1 MNLLF
6 HHIQG
11 TEWIFGI
18 CRNIF
23 QSIQGFVVNELLV
36 GMLFAASSCS
46 DLKFGNAFLEKAPG
60 ADMTL
65 EQIFSSKLYAERELI
80 GAYASLRTCLTV
92 HSNNGNYEFQSGGNK
107 IGWDNLDT
115 MTDLMQSHCTWGGVI
130 KTYYAGTYNA
140 EAENE
145 GYGKFGFHPDQEGA
159 WTGIRRAWI
168 FINNV
173 DRVPDMTDEE
183 KKVRKGEARM
193 IIALQMHEMLRH
205 FGGVPILDDY
215 ATPENEMTAD
225 YSRKTVRQCVDFIV
239 NMCDQAAKELPWTVA
254 DADNGRMTAAGALAL
269 KARVLQLAARPLFNA
284 STPYLQAQEPT
295 AANKAS
301 VKEDPA
307 LMTWL
312 GSYTQENWQAVADAC
327 EDFFKK
333 NTENGDAYRM
343 VMPQTNDAEGY
354 RQAFSTC
361 YADRES
367 PEIIIHT
374 GRAIPTYSN
383 TYHRFYFG
391 LTDQGQAGRGYGGGC
406 VTLNFVDMFTAA
418 DGTPSDYRKWL
429 SDHGH
434 DGTVY
439 NNPFTGK
446 DPRLYETVLIA
457 GDRYRTRCAE
467 TWIDGLEHGS
477 SANPKCATGFIIR
490 KFLWDY
496 NDEFLNKATN
506 SAYIRLPELYLMY
519 AEALNELGRSE
530 EALSWL
536 NKTRTR
542 VGLPEM
548 TLPNAAKLHSG
559 QALPDYPECSLKG
572 DKYLRE
578 EILDERAREFC
589 FEEVRWFDIAFWK
602 REDLMRKILYGIQIT
617 RKSGSFEEGNLVLT
631 YSDPSKMDQ
640 GRIWQDKFS
649 PKWFLSAF
657 PSDEINKGYG
667 LVQNPGW

>member
-1 MNLLF
+1 MAAAA
-6 HHIQG
+6 
-11 TEWIFGI
+11 
-18 CRNIF
+18 
-23 QSIQGFVVNELLV
+23 
-36 GMLFAASSCS
+36 LFAASSCS
-46 DLKFGNAFLEKAPG
+46 DLKFGNDFLEKAPG

-92 HSNNGNYEFQSGGNK
+92 HSNNGNYEFQNGGNK

-115 MTDLMQSHCTWGGVI
+115 MTDLMQSHCSWGGVI

-145 GYGKFGFHPDQEGA
+145 GHGKFGFYPDQEGA

-225 YSRKTVRQCVDFIV
+225 YSRRTVRQCVDFIV
-239 NMCDQAAKELPWTVA
+239 NMCEQAAKELPWTVA

-301 VKEDPA
+301 VKEDPG

-343 VMPQTNDAEGY
+343 VMTQTNDAEGY

-374 GRAIPTYSN
+374 GRAIPTYYN
-383 TYHRFYFG
+383 TYHRMYFG

-506 SAYIRLPELYLMY
+506 SAYIRLPELYLIY
-519 AEALNELGRSE
+519 AEALNELGRSQ

-559 QALPDYPECSLKG
+559 QALPEYPECSLKG

>member
-1 MNLLF
+1 MAAAA
-6 HHIQG
+6 
-11 TEWIFGI
+11 
-18 CRNIF
+18 
-23 QSIQGFVVNELLV
+23 
-36 GMLFAASSCS
+36 LFAASSCS
-46 DLKFGNAFLEKAPG
+46 DLKFGNDFLEKAPG

-92 HSNNGNYEFQSGGNK
+92 HSNNGNYEFQNGGNK

-145 GYGKFGFHPDQEGA
+145 GIGKFGFLPDQEGA

-239 NMCDQAAKELPWTVA
+239 NMCEQAAKELPWTVA

-301 VKEDPA
+301 VKEDPG

-312 GSYTQENWQAVADAC
+312 GSYKQENWQAVADAC

-519 AEALNELGRSE
+519 AEALNELGRSQ

>member
-1 MNLLF
+1 MAAAA
-6 HHIQG
+6 
-11 TEWIFGI
+11 
-18 CRNIF
+18 
-23 QSIQGFVVNELLV
+23 
-36 GMLFAASSCS
+36 LFAASSCS
-46 DLKFGNAFLEKAPG
+46 DLKFGNDFLEKAPG

-92 HSNNGNYEFQSGGNK
+92 HSNNGNYEFQNGGNK

-145 GYGKFGFHPDQEGA
+145 GSGKFGFLPDQEGA

-173 DRVPDMTDEE
+173 DKVPDMTNEE

-239 NMCDQAAKELPWTVA
+239 NMCEQAAKELPWTVA

-301 VKEDPA
+301 VKEDPG

-312 GSYTQENWQAVADAC
+312 GSYKQENWQAVADAC

-519 AEALNELGRSE
+519 AEALNELGRSQ

-559 QALPDYPECSLKG
+559 QALPDYPECSLQG

>member
-1 MNLLF
+1 MAAAA
-6 HHIQG
+6 
-11 TEWIFGI
+11 
-18 CRNIF
+18 
-23 QSIQGFVVNELLV
+23 
-36 GMLFAASSCS
+36 LFAASSCS
-46 DLKFGNAFLEKAPG
+46 DLKFGNDFLEKAPG

-92 HSNNGNYEFQSGGNK
+92 HSNNGNYEFQNGGNK

-145 GYGKFGFHPDQEGA
+145 GSGKFGFLPDQEGA

-239 NMCDQAAKELPWTVA
+239 NMCEQAAKELPWTVA

-301 VKEDPA
+301 VKEDPG

-312 GSYTQENWQAVADAC
+312 GSYKQENWQAVADAC

-418 DGTPSDYRKWL
+418 DGTPSDYRRWL

-519 AEALNELGRSE
+519 AEALNELGRSQ

-559 QALPDYPECSLKG
+559 QALPDYPECSLMG

>member
-1 MNLLF
+1 MAAAA
-6 HHIQG
+6 
-11 TEWIFGI
+11 
-18 CRNIF
+18 
-23 QSIQGFVVNELLV
+23 
-36 GMLFAASSCS
+36 LFAASSCS
-46 DLKFGNAFLEKAPG
+46 DLKFGNDFLEKAPG

-92 HSNNGNYEFQSGGNK
+92 HSNNGSYEFQNGGNK

-145 GYGKFGFHPDQEGA
+145 GSGKFGFLPDQEGA

-239 NMCDQAAKELPWTVA
+239 NMCEQAAKELPWTVA

-301 VKEDPA
+301 VKEDPG

-519 AEALNELGRSE
+519 AEALNELGRSQ

>member
-1 MNLLF
+1 MAAAA
-6 HHIQG
+6 
-11 TEWIFGI
+11 
-18 CRNIF
+18 
-23 QSIQGFVVNELLV
+23 
-36 GMLFAASSCS
+36 LFAAFSCS
-46 DLKFGNAFLEKAPG
+46 DLKFGNDFLEKAPG

-92 HSNNGNYEFQSGGNK
+92 HSNNGNYEFQNGGNK
-107 IGWDNLDT
+107 IGWDNLDA

-145 GYGKFGFHPDQEGA
+145 GSGKFGFLPDQEGA

-239 NMCDQAAKELPWTVA
+239 NMCEQAAKELPWTVA

-301 VKEDPA
+301 VKEDPG

-312 GSYTQENWQAVADAC
+312 GSYKQENWQAVADAC

-519 AEALNELGRSE
+519 AEALNELGRSQ

-559 QALPDYPECSLKG
+559 QALPDYPECSLMG

-617 RKSGSFEEGNLVLT
+617 RKSGSFEAGNLVLT

>member
-1 MNLLF
+1 MAAA
-6 HHIQG
+6 
-11 TEWIFGI
+11 
-18 CRNIF
+18 
-23 QSIQGFVVNELLV
+23 V
-36 GMLFAASSCS
+36 LFAASSCS

-92 HSNNGNYEFQSGGNK
+92 HSNNGNYEFQNGGNK

-225 YSRKTVRQCVDFIV
+225 YSRRTVRQCVDFIV

-301 VKEDPA
+301 VKEDPG

-559 QALPDYPECSLKG
+559 QVLPDYPECSLQG

-602 REDLMRKILYGIQIT
+602 REDLMRKLLYGIQIT

>member
-1 MNLLF
+1 MAAAA
-6 HHIQG
+6 
-11 TEWIFGI
+11 
-18 CRNIF
+18 
-23 QSIQGFVVNELLV
+23 
-36 GMLFAASSCS
+36 LFAASSCS
-46 DLKFGNAFLEKAPG
+46 DLKFGNDFLEKAPG

-92 HSNNGNYEFQSGGNK
+92 HSNNGNYEFQNGGNK

-145 GYGKFGFHPDQEGA
+145 GSGKFGFLPNQEGA

-239 NMCDQAAKELPWTVA
+239 NMCEQAAKELPWTVA

-301 VKEDPA
+301 VKEDPG

-312 GSYTQENWQAVADAC
+312 GSYKQENWQAVADAC

-519 AEALNELGRSE
+519 AEALNELGRSQ

-559 QALPDYPECSLKG
+559 QALPDYPECSLQG

-617 RKSGSFEEGNLVLT
+617 RKSGSFEEGNLVLS
-631 YSDPSKMDQ
+631 YSGPSKMDQ

>member
-1 MNLLF
+1 MAAAA
-6 HHIQG
+6 
-11 TEWIFGI
+11 
-18 CRNIF
+18 
-23 QSIQGFVVNELLV
+23 
-36 GMLFAASSCS
+36 LFAASSCS
-46 DLKFGNAFLEKAPG
+46 DLKFGNDFLEKAPG

-92 HSNNGNYEFQSGGNK
+92 HSNNGNYEFQNGGNK

-145 GYGKFGFHPDQEGA
+145 GSGKFGFLPDQEGA

-215 ATPENEMTAD
+215 ATPDNEMTAD
-225 YSRKTVRQCVDFIV
+225 YSRKTVRQCVDLIV
-239 NMCDQAAKELPWTVA
+239 NMCEQAAKELPWTVA

-301 VKEDPA
+301 VKEDPG

-312 GSYTQENWQAVADAC
+312 GSYKQENWQAVADAC

-457 GDRYRTRCAE
+457 GDRYRIRCAE

-519 AEALNELGRSE
+519 AEALNELGRSQ

>member
-1 MNLLF
+1 MAAAA
-6 HHIQG
+6 
-11 TEWIFGI
+11 
-18 CRNIF
+18 
-23 QSIQGFVVNELLV
+23 
-36 GMLFAASSCS
+36 LFAASSCS
-46 DLKFGNAFLEKAPG
+46 DLKFGNDFLEKAPG

-92 HSNNGNYEFQSGGNK
+92 HSNNGSYEFQNGGNK

-145 GYGKFGFHPDQEGA
+145 GSGKFGFLPDQEGA

-239 NMCDQAAKELPWTVA
+239 NMCEQAAKELPWTVA

-301 VKEDPA
+301 VKEDPG

-312 GSYTQENWQAVADAC
+312 GSYKQENWQAVADAC

-406 VTLNFVDMFTAA
+406 VTLNFVDMFTAS

-434 DGTVY
+434 NGTVY

-519 AEALNELGRSE
+519 AEALNELGRSQK
-530 EALSWL
+530 ALSWL

>member
-1 MNLLF
+1 MAAAA
-6 HHIQG
+6 
-11 TEWIFGI
+11 
-18 CRNIF
+18 
-23 QSIQGFVVNELLV
+23 
-36 GMLFAASSCS
+36 LFAASSCS
-46 DLKFGNAFLEKAPG
+46 DLKFGNDFLEKAPG

-92 HSNNGNYEFQSGGNK
+92 HSNNGSYEFQNGGNK

-145 GYGKFGFHPDQEGA
+145 GSGKFGFLPDQEGA

-239 NMCDQAAKELPWTVA
+239 NMCEQAAKELPWTVA

-301 VKEDPA
+301 VKEDPG

-312 GSYTQENWQAVADAC
+312 GSYKQENWQAVADAC

-406 VTLNFVDMFTAA
+406 VTLNFVDMFTAS

-519 AEALNELGRSE
+519 AEALNELGRSQ

-559 QALPDYPECSLKG
+559 QALPDYPECSLQG

>member
-1 MNLLF
+1 MAAAA
-6 HHIQG
+6 
-11 TEWIFGI
+11 
-18 CRNIF
+18 
-23 QSIQGFVVNELLV
+23 
-36 GMLFAASSCS
+36 LFAASSCS

-92 HSNNGNYEFQSGGNK
+92 HSNNGNYEFQNGGNK

-225 YSRKTVRQCVDFIV
+225 YSRRTVRQCVDFIV

-327 EDFFKK
+327 EDFFNK

-477 SANPKCATGFIIR
+477 SANPKCAAGFIIR

-530 EALSWL
+530 EALFWL

-559 QALPDYPECSLKG
+559 QALPDYPECSLQG

-602 REDLMRKILYGIQIT
+602 REDLMRKLLYGIQIT

>member
-1 MNLLF
+1 MAAAA
-6 HHIQG
+6 
-11 TEWIFGI
+11 
-18 CRNIF
+18 
-23 QSIQGFVVNELLV
+23 
-36 GMLFAASSCS
+36 LFAASSCS
-46 DLKFGNAFLEKAPG
+46 DLKFGNDFLEKAPG

-92 HSNNGNYEFQSGGNK
+92 HSNNGNYEFQNGGNK

-225 YSRKTVRQCVDFIV
+225 YSRRTVRQCVDFIV

-301 VKEDPA
+301 VKEDPG

-548 TLPNAAKLHSG
+548 TIPNAAKLHSG
-559 QALPDYPECSLKG
+559 QALPDYPECGLQG

-602 REDLMRKILYGIQIT
+602 REDLMRKLLYGIQIT

>member
-1 MNLLF
+1 MAAAA
-6 HHIQG
+6 
-11 TEWIFGI
+11 
-18 CRNIF
+18 
-23 QSIQGFVVNELLV
+23 
-36 GMLFAASSCS
+36 LFAASSCS
-46 DLKFGNAFLEKAPG
+46 DLKFGNDFLEKAPG

-92 HSNNGNYEFQSGGNK
+92 HSNNGNYEFQNGGNK

-205 FGGVPILDDY
+205 FGGVPIQDDY

-225 YSRKTVRQCVDFIV
+225 YSRRTVRQCVDFIV

-429 SDHGH
+429 ADHGH

-559 QALPDYPECSLKG
+559 QALPDYPECSLQG

-602 REDLMRKILYGIQIT
+602 REDLMRKLLYGIQIT

>member
-1 MNLLF
+1 MAAAA
-6 HHIQG
+6 
-11 TEWIFGI
+11 
-18 CRNIF
+18 
-23 QSIQGFVVNELLV
+23 
-36 GMLFAASSCS
+36 LFAAFSCS
-46 DLKFGNAFLEKAPG
+46 DLKFGNDFLEKAPG

-92 HSNNGNYEFQSGGNK
+92 HSNNGNYEFQNGGNK
-107 IGWDNLDT
+107 IGWDNLDA

-225 YSRKTVRQCVDFIV
+225 YSRRTVRQCVDFIV

-301 VKEDPA
+301 VKEDPG

-559 QALPDYPECSLKG
+559 QALPDYPECSLQG

-602 REDLMRKILYGIQIT
+602 REDLMRKLLYGIQIT

>member
-1 MNLLF
+1 MAAAA
-6 HHIQG
+6 
-11 TEWIFGI
+11 
-18 CRNIF
+18 
-23 QSIQGFVVNELLV
+23 
-36 GMLFAASSCS
+36 LFAASSCS

-92 HSNNGNYEFQSGGNK
+92 HSNNGRYEFQNGGNK

-225 YSRKTVRQCVDFIV
+225 YSRRTVRQCVDFIV
-239 NMCDQAAKELPWTVA
+239 NLCDQAAKELPWTVA

-343 VMPQTNDAEGY
+343 VMPQTNDAEDY

-548 TLPNAAKLHSG
+548 TLPNAAKLHSV
-559 QALPDYPECSLKG
+559 QALPDYPECSLQG

-602 REDLMRKILYGIQIT
+602 REDLMRKLLYGIQIT

>member
-1 MNLLF
+1 MMKK
-6 HHIQG
+6 
-11 TEWIFGI
+11 IFT
-18 CRNIF
+18 NI
-23 QSIQGFVVNELLV
+23 
-36 GMLFAASSCS
+36 MAAAALFAASSCS
-46 DLKFGNAFLEKAPG
+46 DLKFGNDFLEKAPG

-92 HSNNGNYEFQSGGNK
+92 HSNNGNYEFQNGGNK

-145 GYGKFGFHPDQEGA
+145 GSGKFGFLPDQEGA

-239 NMCDQAAKELPWTVA
+239 NMCEQAAKELPWTIA

-301 VKEDPA
+301 VKEDPG

-312 GSYTQENWQAVADAC
+312 GSYKQENWQAVADAC

-519 AEALNELGRSE
+519 AEALNELGRSQ

-559 QALPDYPECSLKG
+559 QALPDYPECSLQG

>member
-1 MNLLF
+1 MAAA
-6 HHIQG
+6 
-11 TEWIFGI
+11 
-18 CRNIF
+18 
-23 QSIQGFVVNELLV
+23 V
-36 GMLFAASSCS
+36 LFAASSCS

-295 AANKAS
+295 ASNKAS
-301 VKEDPA
+301 VKEDPG

-429 SDHGH
+429 SDHAH

-602 REDLMRKILYGIQIT
+602 REDLMRKLLYGIQIT

>member
-1 MNLLF
+1 MAAAA
-6 HHIQG
+6 
-11 TEWIFGI
+11 
-18 CRNIF
+18 
-23 QSIQGFVVNELLV
+23 
-36 GMLFAASSCS
+36 LFAASSCS

-301 VKEDPA
+301 VKEDPG

-559 QALPDYPECSLKG
+559 QALPDYPECSLQG

-589 FEEVRWFDIAFWK
+589 FEEVRWFDISFWK
-602 REDLMRKILYGIQIT
+602 REDLMRKLLYGIQIT
-617 RKSGSFEEGNLVLT
+617 RKSGSFEEGNLVLS

>member
-1 MNLLF
+1 M
-6 HHIQG
+6 
-11 TEWIFGI
+11 
-18 CRNIF
+18 
-23 QSIQGFVVNELLV
+23 VAAA
-36 GMLFAASSCS
+36 LFAASSCS
-46 DLKFGNAFLEKAPG
+46 DLKFGNDFLEKAPG

-92 HSNNGNYEFQSGGNK
+92 HSNNGNYEFQNGGNK

-145 GYGKFGFHPDQEGA
+145 GSGKFGFLPDQEGA

-239 NMCDQAAKELPWTVA
+239 NMCEQAAKELPWTVA

-301 VKEDPA
+301 VKEDPG

-312 GSYTQENWQAVADAC
+312 GSYEQENWQAVADAC

-519 AEALNELGRSE
+519 AEALNELGRSQ

-559 QALPDYPECSLKG
+559 QALPDYPECSLQG

-657 PSDEINKGYG
+657 PSDEINK
-667 LVQNPGW
+667 

>member
-1 MNLLF
+1 MAAAA
-6 HHIQG
+6 
-11 TEWIFGI
+11 
-18 CRNIF
+18 
-23 QSIQGFVVNELLV
+23 
-36 GMLFAASSCS
+36 LFAASSCS

-65 EQIFSSKLYAERELI
+65 EQIFSSKLFAERELV

-92 HSNNGNYEFQSGGNK
+92 HSNNGRYEFQNGGNK

-140 EAENE
+140 EAENA
-145 GYGKFGFHPDQEGA
+145 GYGKFGFFPDQEGA
-159 WTGIRRAWI
+159 WTGIRRARI

-225 YSRKTVRQCVDFIV
+225 YSRRTVRQCVDFIV
-239 NMCDQAAKELPWTVA
+239 NMCEQAAKELPWTVA

-301 VKEDPA
+301 VKEDPG

-333 NTENGDAYRM
+333 NTENGDAYRL

-374 GRAIPTYSN
+374 GRAIPTYYN
-383 TYHRFYFG
+383 TYHRMYFG

-434 DGTVY
+434 DGTVS

-467 TWIDGLEHGS
+467 TWVDGLEHGS

-519 AEALNELGRSE
+519 AEALNELGRSQ

-548 TLPNAAKLHSG
+548 TLPNAARLHSQ
-559 QALPDYPECSLKG
+559 QALPDYPECSLQG

>member
-1 MNLLF
+1 MAAAA
-6 HHIQG
+6 
-11 TEWIFGI
+11 
-18 CRNIF
+18 
-23 QSIQGFVVNELLV
+23 
-36 GMLFAASSCS
+36 LFAASSCS
-46 DLKFGNAFLEKAPG
+46 DLKFGNDFLEKAPG

-92 HSNNGNYEFQSGGNK
+92 HSNNGSYEFQNGGNK

-145 GYGKFGFHPDQEGA
+145 GSGKFGFLPDQEGA

-239 NMCDQAAKELPWTVA
+239 NMCEQAAKELPWTVA

-301 VKEDPA
+301 VKEDPG

-312 GSYTQENWQAVADAC
+312 GSYKQENWQAVADAC

-519 AEALNELGRSE
+519 AEALNELGRSQ

-617 RKSGSFEEGNLVLT
+617 RKSGSFEDGNLVLT

-657 PSDEINKGYG
+657 PSDEVNKGYG

>member
-1 MNLLF
+1 MAAAA
-6 HHIQG
+6 
-11 TEWIFGI
+11 
-18 CRNIF
+18 
-23 QSIQGFVVNELLV
+23 
-36 GMLFAASSCS
+36 LFAASSCS
-46 DLKFGNAFLEKAPG
+46 DLKFGNDFLEKAPG

-92 HSNNGNYEFQSGGNK
+92 HSNNGNYEFQNGGNK

-225 YSRKTVRQCVDFIV
+225 YSRRTVRQCVDFIV

-301 VKEDPA
+301 VKEDPG

-548 TLPNAAKLHSG
+548 TLPNAAKIHSE

-602 REDLMRKILYGIQIT
+602 REDLMRKLLYGIQIT

>member
-1 MNLLF
+1 MAAAA
-6 HHIQG
+6 
-11 TEWIFGI
+11 
-18 CRNIF
+18 
-23 QSIQGFVVNELLV
+23 
-36 GMLFAASSCS
+36 LFAASSCS
-46 DLKFGNAFLEKAPG
+46 DLKFGNDFLEKAPG

-92 HSNNGNYEFQSGGNK
+92 HSNNGNYEFQNGGNK

-225 YSRKTVRQCVDFIV
+225 YSRRTVRQCVDFIV

-301 VKEDPA
+301 VKEDPG

-559 QALPDYPECSLKG
+559 QALPDYPECSLQG

-602 REDLMRKILYGIQIT
+602 RDDLMRKLLYGIQIT

>member
-1 MNLLF
+1 MAAAA
-6 HHIQG
+6 
-11 TEWIFGI
+11 
-18 CRNIF
+18 
-23 QSIQGFVVNELLV
+23 
-36 GMLFAASSCS
+36 LFAASSCS

-92 HSNNGNYEFQSGGNK
+92 HSNNGNYEFQNGGNK

-225 YSRKTVRQCVDFIV
+225 YSRRTVRQCVDFIV
-239 NMCDQAAKELPWTVA
+239 NMCEQAAKELPWTVA

-301 VKEDPA
+301 VKEDPG

-548 TLPNAAKLHSG
+548 TLPNAAKIHSE

-602 REDLMRKILYGIQIT
+602 REDLMRKLLYGIQIT

-649 PKWFLSAF
+649 LKWFLSAF

>member
-1 MNLLF
+1 MAAAA
-6 HHIQG
+6 
-11 TEWIFGI
+11 
-18 CRNIF
+18 
-23 QSIQGFVVNELLV
+23 
-36 GMLFAASSCS
+36 LFAASSCS
-46 DLKFGNAFLEKAPG
+46 DLKFGNDFLEKAPG

-92 HSNNGNYEFQSGGNK
+92 HSNNGNYEFQNGGNK

-145 GYGKFGFHPDQEGA
+145 GSGKFGFLPDQEGA

-239 NMCDQAAKELPWTVA
+239 NMCEQAAKELPWTVA

-301 VKEDPA
+301 VKEDPG

-312 GSYTQENWQAVADAC
+312 GSYKQENWQAVADAC

-457 GDRYRTRCAE
+457 GDRYRIRCAE

-519 AEALNELGRSE
+519 AEALNELGRSQ

>member
-1 MNLLF
+1 MAAAA
-6 HHIQG
+6 
-11 TEWIFGI
+11 
-18 CRNIF
+18 
-23 QSIQGFVVNELLV
+23 
-36 GMLFAASSCS
+36 LFAASSCS

-92 HSNNGNYEFQSGGNK
+92 HSNNGRYEFQNGGNK

-225 YSRKTVRQCVDFIV
+225 YSRRTVRQCVDFIV

-548 TLPNAAKLHSG
+548 TLPNAAKIHSE
-559 QALPDYPECSLKG
+559 QALPDYPECSLQG

-602 REDLMRKILYGIQIT
+602 REDLMRKLLYGIQIT

>member
-1 MNLLF
+1 MAAAA
-6 HHIQG
+6 
-11 TEWIFGI
+11 
-18 CRNIF
+18 
-23 QSIQGFVVNELLV
+23 
-36 GMLFAASSCS
+36 LFAASSCS
-46 DLKFGNAFLEKAPG
+46 DLKFGNDFLEKAPG

-92 HSNNGNYEFQSGGNK
+92 HSNNGNYEFQNGGNK

-225 YSRKTVRQCVDFIV
+225 YSRRTVRQCVDFIV

-434 DGTVY
+434 DGMVY

-559 QALPDYPECSLKG
+559 QALPDYPECSLQG

-602 REDLMRKILYGIQIT
+602 REDLMRKLLYGIQIT

>member
-1 MNLLF
+1 MAAAA
-6 HHIQG
+6 
-11 TEWIFGI
+11 
-18 CRNIF
+18 
-23 QSIQGFVVNELLV
+23 
-36 GMLFAASSCS
+36 LFAASSCS
-46 DLKFGNAFLEKAPG
+46 DLKFGNDFLEKAPG

-92 HSNNGNYEFQSGGNK
+92 HSNNGNYEFQNGGNK

-145 GYGKFGFHPDQEGA
+145 GSGKFGFLPDQEGA

-239 NMCDQAAKELPWTVA
+239 NMCEQAAKELPWTVA

-301 VKEDPA
+301 VKEDPG

-519 AEALNELGRSE
+519 AEALNELGRSQ

-548 TLPNAAKLHSG
+548 TLQNAAKLHSG
-559 QALPDYPECSLKG
+559 QALPDYPECSLQG

>member
-1 MNLLF
+1 MAAAA
-6 HHIQG
+6 
-11 TEWIFGI
+11 
-18 CRNIF
+18 
-23 QSIQGFVVNELLV
+23 
-36 GMLFAASSCS
+36 LFAASSCS
-46 DLKFGNAFLEKAPG
+46 DLKFGNDFLEKAPG

-92 HSNNGNYEFQSGGNK
+92 HSNNGNYEFQNGGNK

-145 GYGKFGFHPDQEGA
+145 GSGKFGFLPDQEGA

-239 NMCDQAAKELPWTVA
+239 NMCEQAAKELPWTVA

-301 VKEDPA
+301 VKEDPG

-312 GSYTQENWQAVADAC
+312 GSYKQENWQAVADAC

-519 AEALNELGRSE
+519 AEALNELGRSQ

-559 QALPDYPECSLKG
+559 QALPDYPECSLMG

-617 RKSGSFEEGNLVLT
+617 RKSGSFKEGNLVLT

>member
-1 MNLLF
+1 M
-6 HHIQG
+6 
-11 TEWIFGI
+11 
-18 CRNIF
+18 
-23 QSIQGFVVNELLV
+23 VAAA
-36 GMLFAASSCS
+36 LFAASSCS
-46 DLKFGNAFLEKAPG
+46 DLKFGNDFLEKAPG

-92 HSNNGNYEFQSGGNK
+92 HSNNGNYEFQNGGNK

-145 GYGKFGFHPDQEGA
+145 GSGKFGFLPDQEGA

-239 NMCDQAAKELPWTVA
+239 NMCEQAAKELPWTVA

-301 VKEDPA
+301 VKEDPG

-312 GSYTQENWQAVADAC
+312 GSYKQENWQAVADAC

-519 AEALNELGRSE
+519 AEALNELGRSQ

-548 TLPNAAKLHSG
+548 TLPNAAKIHSG
-559 QALPDYPECSLKG
+559 QALPDYPECSLQG

>member
-1 MNLLF
+1 MAAA
-6 HHIQG
+6 
-11 TEWIFGI
+11 
-18 CRNIF
+18 
-23 QSIQGFVVNELLV
+23 V
-36 GMLFAASSCS
+36 LFAASSCS

-115 MTDLMQSHCTWGGVI
+115 MTDLMQSHCSWGGVI

-145 GYGKFGFHPDQEGA
+145 GHGKFGFYPDQEGA

-225 YSRKTVRQCVDFIV
+225 YSRRTVRQCVDFIV
-239 NMCDQAAKELPWTVA
+239 NMCEQAAKELPWTVA

-301 VKEDPA
+301 VKEDPG

-374 GRAIPTYSN
+374 GRAIPTYYN
-383 TYHRFYFG
+383 TYHRMYFG

-548 TLPNAAKLHSG
+548 TLPNAANLHSG
-559 QALPDYPECSLKG
+559 QALPEYPECSLKG

>member
-1 MNLLF
+1 MMKK
-6 HHIQG
+6 
-11 TEWIFGI
+11 IFT
-18 CRNIF
+18 NI
-23 QSIQGFVVNELLV
+23 
-36 GMLFAASSCS
+36 MAAAALFAASSCS
-46 DLKFGNAFLEKAPG
+46 DLKFGNDFLEKAPG

-92 HSNNGNYEFQSGGNK
+92 HSNNGNYEFQNGGNK
-107 IGWDNLDT
+107 IGWDNLDA

-145 GYGKFGFHPDQEGA
+145 GSGKFGFLPDQEGA

-239 NMCDQAAKELPWTVA
+239 NMCEQAAKELPWTVA

-301 VKEDPA
+301 VKEDPG

-312 GSYTQENWQAVADAC
+312 GSYKQENWQAVADAC

-519 AEALNELGRSE
+519 AEALNELGRSQ

>member
-1 MNLLF
+1 MMKK
-6 HHIQG
+6 
-11 TEWIFGI
+11 IFT
-18 CRNIF
+18 NI
-23 QSIQGFVVNELLV
+23 
-36 GMLFAASSCS
+36 MAAAALFAASSCS
-46 DLKFGNAFLEKAPG
+46 DLKFGNDFLEKAPG

-92 HSNNGNYEFQSGGNK
+92 HSNNGSYEFQNGGNK

-145 GYGKFGFHPDQEGA
+145 GSGKFGFLPDQEGA

-239 NMCDQAAKELPWTVA
+239 NMCEQAAKELPWTVA

-301 VKEDPA
+301 VKEDPG

-312 GSYTQENWQAVADAC
+312 GSYKQENWQAVADAC

-457 GDRYRTRCAE
+457 GDRYRIRCAE

-519 AEALNELGRSE
+519 AEALNELGRSQ

-559 QALPDYPECSLKG
+559 QALPDYPECSLQG

>member
-1 MNLLF
+1 MAAAA
-6 HHIQG
+6 
-11 TEWIFGI
+11 
-18 CRNIF
+18 
-23 QSIQGFVVNELLV
+23 
-36 GMLFAASSCS
+36 LFAASSCS
-46 DLKFGNAFLEKAPG
+46 DLKFGNDFLEKAPG

-92 HSNNGNYEFQSGGNK
+92 HSNNGNYEFQNGGNK

-145 GYGKFGFHPDQEGA
+145 GSGKFGFLPDQEGA

-239 NMCDQAAKELPWTVA
+239 NMCEQAAKELPWTVA

-301 VKEDPA
+301 VKEDPG

-312 GSYTQENWQAVADAC
+312 GSYKQENWQAVADAC

-418 DGTPSDYRKWL
+418 DGTPSDYRRWL

-519 AEALNELGRSE
+519 AEALNELGRSQ

-548 TLPNAAKLHSG
+548 TLPNAAKIHSG
-559 QALPDYPECSLKG
+559 QALPDYPECCLQG

>member
-1 MNLLF
+1 MAAAA
-6 HHIQG
+6 
-11 TEWIFGI
+11 
-18 CRNIF
+18 
-23 QSIQGFVVNELLV
+23 
-36 GMLFAASSCS
+36 LFAASSCS
-46 DLKFGNAFLEKAPG
+46 DLKFGNDFLEKAPG

-92 HSNNGNYEFQSGGNK
+92 HSNNGNYEFQNGGNK
-107 IGWDNLDT
+107 IGWDNLDA

-145 GYGKFGFHPDQEGA
+145 GSGKFGFLPDQEGA

-225 YSRKTVRQCVDFIV
+225 YSRRTVRQCVDFIV
-239 NMCDQAAKELPWTVA
+239 NMCVQAAKELPWTVA

-301 VKEDPA
+301 VKEDPG

-312 GSYTQENWQAVADAC
+312 GSYKQENWQAVADAC

-519 AEALNELGRSE
+519 AEALNELGRSQ

-578 EILDERAREFC
+578 EILDEMAREFC

>member
-1 MNLLF
+1 M
-6 HHIQG
+6 
-11 TEWIFGI
+11 
-18 CRNIF
+18 
-23 QSIQGFVVNELLV
+23 VAAA
-36 GMLFAASSCS
+36 LFAASSCS
-46 DLKFGNAFLEKAPG
+46 DLKFGNDFLEKAPG

-92 HSNNGNYEFQSGGNK
+92 HSNNGNYEFQNGGNK

-145 GYGKFGFHPDQEGA
+145 GSGKFGFLPDQEGA

-183 KKVRKGEARM
+183 KKVRKGEARI

-239 NMCDQAAKELPWTVA
+239 NMCEQAAKELPWTVA

-301 VKEDPA
+301 VKEDPG

-312 GSYTQENWQAVADAC
+312 GSYKQENWQAVADAC

-548 TLPNAAKLHSG
+548 TLPNAAKHHSG
-559 QALPDYPECSLKG
+559 QALPDYPECSLQG

>member
-1 MNLLF
+1 MAAAA
-6 HHIQG
+6 
-11 TEWIFGI
+11 
-18 CRNIF
+18 
-23 QSIQGFVVNELLV
+23 
-36 GMLFAASSCS
+36 LFAASSCS

-92 HSNNGNYEFQSGGNK
+92 HSNNGNYEFQNGGNK

-225 YSRKTVRQCVDFIV
+225 YSRRTVRQCVDFIV

-301 VKEDPA
+301 VKEDPG

-312 GSYTQENWQAVADAC
+312 SSYTQENWQAVADAC

-548 TLPNAAKLHSG
+548 TLPNAAKIHSE

-602 REDLMRKILYGIQIT
+602 REDLMRKLLYGIQIT

>member
-1 MNLLF
+1 MAAAA
-6 HHIQG
+6 
-11 TEWIFGI
+11 
-18 CRNIF
+18 
-23 QSIQGFVVNELLV
+23 
-36 GMLFAASSCS
+36 LFAASSCS
-46 DLKFGNAFLEKAPG
+46 DLKFGNDFLEKAPG

-92 HSNNGNYEFQSGGNK
+92 HSNNGNYEFQNGGNK

-115 MTDLMQSHCTWGGVI
+115 ITDLMQSHCTWGGVI

-145 GYGKFGFHPDQEGA
+145 GSGKFGFLPDQEGA

-239 NMCDQAAKELPWTVA
+239 NMCEQAAKELPWTVA

-301 VKEDPA
+301 VKEDPG

-312 GSYTQENWQAVADAC
+312 GSYKQENWQAVADAC

-343 VMPQTNDAEGY
+343 VVPQTNDAEGY

-457 GDRYRTRCAE
+457 GDRYRIRCAE

-519 AEALNELGRSE
+519 AEALNELGRSQ